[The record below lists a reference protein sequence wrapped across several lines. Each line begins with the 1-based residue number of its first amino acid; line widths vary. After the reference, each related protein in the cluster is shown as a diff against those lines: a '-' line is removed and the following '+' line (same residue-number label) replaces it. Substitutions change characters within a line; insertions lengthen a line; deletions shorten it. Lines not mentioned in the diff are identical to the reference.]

1 MKKILIGLAVGIFLI
16 SVMVGMISMVIGF
29 FTGNSEI
36 SGIGIIM
43 TLTSLFFLT
52 AFRMALDT
60 LDEYL

>member
-16 SVMVGMISMVIGF
+16 NAMIGMISMAMGF

-36 SGIGIIM
+36 FGGGIIM